1 MPIMPRCAKMVGM
14 LIVETRSDH
23 VGDELVADAD
33 AGSSP
38 CSEIMVEVLGYSA
51 LAIKGLDVIGV

>member
-1 MPIMPRCAKMVGM
+1 MVGM